1 MMNEK
6 NFNEETEFDFDKAF
20 EPVGDEAVNVEEPD
34 ASAEAAA
41 ENASTEN
48 EFDENNTSVTETGD
62 GQEKNSN
69 ESESVDMAQV
79 EKTDSENADIANN
92 AVAKAEALAAEFS
105 ESIKERTRK
114 AKKEIGD
121 DVDAIKGQRA
131 DKKKIGFFS
140 GIRFKITA
148 AFIIPVL
155 LMIVLGVVSYSRSA
169 EALTSSYEATAKT
182 TVDTTADYL
191 DMVIETIRTSSYDIA
206 VSSIAREYY
215 GGAYSDDAYN
225 ESKVYT
231 TLKNEIESRKLG
243 NKYIKNVV
251 FTANYGKGV
260 STAVSYTPDDI
271 YESFKQL
278 DIAKQVDENDFMWV
292 GRHEEADA
300 LMETSGYA
308 FSVIRKAYNTYYRQ
322 VGYVV
327 VDVDYNK
334 IADTITNV
342 NLGDGA
348 VVALITPDGREL
360 SYKHVEE
367 NVEAENA
374 DAVEETEKESSKK
387 SSDTA
392 DILDNE
398 YITGTA
404 VYDIIKNSEEPSGSE
419 YVDYEGE
426 QYLLIYNKLD
436 SQGFMVATL
445 VPRAYIIADANQIA
459 VITAVTVVITAL
471 MVIFIG
477 LVLSTSIG
485 TTIRKI
491 MNGLE
496 KAATGDL
503 TVNIKTRRKDEFM
516 ILCNSTNKMIGN
528 IRALLDK
535 ADVVS
540 KAVGN
545 ASESVADNSG
555 VLLDETKSI
564 TSSIAEV
571 EQGIVMQAQ
580 DAENCLVRMD
590 DLSKKIEIVT
600 DNTNKIAEIADN
612 TKGIVSNGL
621 GTIEELK
628 DKAKAT
634 TQVTAEV
641 ISNIQELDAA
651 SGSIAKII
659 GAINDIADQ
668 TSLLSL
674 NASIEAAR
682 AGDAGRGFA
691 VVADSIRKLAEQSLN
706 SVNEIR
712 EIVGKIQKQTVDT
725 VEVAKQAELIV
736 SSQEEALKN
745 TIDVFHDIDNHVS
758 GLADNLSKISEG
770 INDMDVAKRDTLA
783 AIESISAVA
792 EETASSATE
801 VNNAASRQLEAVEK
815 LNNESEGLIT
825 HSEDLV
831 EAINKFT
838 I

>member
-1 MMNEK
+1 MMDEK
-6 NFNEETEFDFDKAF
+6 NFNEKTEFDFDKAF
-20 EPVGDEAVNVEEPD
+20 ESVEDEAVNGEESD
-34 ASAEAAA
+34 VSTEDVA
-41 ENASTEN
+41 ENISTEN
-48 EFDENNTSVTETGD
+48 DSDENNASGTETNESQD
-62 GQEKNSN
+62 ENSN
-69 ESESVDMAQV
+69 ESESVDMTQV
-79 EKTDSENADIANN
+79 EKTDSENASIANE
-92 AVAKAEALAAEFS
+92 AKAKAEAFAAELS
-105 ESIKERTRK
+105 DNIKERTRK
-114 AKKEIGD
+114 AKEEIGD
-121 DVDAIKGQRA
+121 DVNALKGQRE

-169 EALTSSYEATAKT
+169 AALTSSYEATAKT

-215 GGAYSDDAYN
+215 GGTYSDDAYN

-243 NKYIKNVV
+243 NKYIKNIV

-271 YESFKQL
+271 YENFRQL
-278 DIAKQVDENDFMWV
+278 DIAKQVDENDFMWI
-292 GRHEEADA
+292 GNHSEADA

-322 VGYVV
+322 VGYVI

-348 VVALITPDGREL
+348 IVALITPDGREL
-360 SYKHVEE
+360 SYKYV
-367 NVEAENA
+367 AENA
-374 DAVEETEKESSKK
+374 DAEAENESEDTEKKSTKK
-387 SSDTA
+387 SSASSTV
-392 DILDNE
+392 LDNS
-398 YITGTA
+398 YITGTN
-404 VYDIIKNSEEPSGSE
+404 VYDVIKNSEETSGSE
-419 YVDYEGE
+419 YIDYDGE
-426 QYLLIYNKLD
+426 QYLLIYSKLD
-436 SQGFMVATL
+436 ADGFMVATL
-445 VPRAYIIADANQIA
+445 VPRSYIIGDANQIA
-459 VITAVTVVITAL
+459 VITAVTVVVTAL
-471 MVIFIG
+471 IVIFIG

-503 TVNIKTRRKDEFM
+503 TVNVKTRRKDEFM
-516 ILCNSTNKMIGN
+516 ILCNSTNKMISN

-540 KAVGN
+540 EAVGK
-545 ASESVADNSG
+545 ASGSVADNSG
-555 VLLDETKSI
+555 VLLEETKSI

-634 TQVTAEV
+634 SQVTAEV

-706 SVNEIR
+706 SVNEIK

-725 VEVAKQAELIV
+725 VEVAKQAEQIV